1 MTQQRPRVR
10 IEKKQYFDRNI
21 TDTSIEIIYFVL
33 GILQVGHIS
42 IGICKIGISKLTYYI
57 SFQRMCLT
65 GIDANYI

>member
-21 TDTSIEIIYFVL
+21 SDISIELIYFVL

-42 IGICKIGISKLTYYI
+42 IGIYDNKAYL
-57 SFQRMCLT
+57 
-65 GIDANYI
+65 D